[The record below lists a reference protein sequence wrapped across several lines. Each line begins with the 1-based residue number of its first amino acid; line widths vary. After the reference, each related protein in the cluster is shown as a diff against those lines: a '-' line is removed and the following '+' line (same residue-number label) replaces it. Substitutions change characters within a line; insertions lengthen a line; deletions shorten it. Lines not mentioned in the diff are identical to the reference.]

1 MPPVNNPISGR
12 MVVTKP
18 GQVTARASAKYAHE
32 LLLESLMKKM
42 TPFHTT
48 VRARS
53 TGEFEC
59 CVRHDGEEFLYV
71 LTGIIMFYTE
81 FYDPIELRRGDSVYY
96 DTTTGHNLVS
106 ASQDDANILWVTSL
120 A

>member
-18 GQVTARASAKYAHE
+18 GQVTARASAKYKPE
-32 LLLESLMKKM
+32 LLSESLIKKM
-42 TPFHTT
+42 IPFHTT

-59 CVRHDGEEFLYV
+59 CVHHDGEEFLYV
-71 LTGIIMFYTE
+71 LKGIVIF
-81 FYDPIELRRGDSVYY
+81 L
-96 DTTTGHNLVS
+96 H
-106 ASQDDANILWVTSL
+106 
-120 A
+120 